1 MVSLA
6 LVALFLEATIA
17 SEVFSS
23 ANETKSFT
31 SKDLDL
37 FLVVKFS
44 KFPTPDKRMVG
55 LFVQRTNFISA

>member
-6 LVALFLEATIA
+6 LVALFFEGTIA
-17 SEVFSS
+17 SEVFSR
-23 ANETKSFT
+23 ANETKTFI

-44 KFPTPDKRMVG
+44 KFPALDKRMVG